1 VWRRESANE
10 KLVLLPLLQSFF
22 YPKEVEKEMKGVMTI
37 HIIPG
42 KMPDEQRRIYFSE
55 CR

>member
-1 VWRRESANE
+1 LVRRRESAPE

-37 HIIPG
+37 YIIPG
-42 KMPDEQRRIYFSE
+42 KMPDTIRYEMLF
-55 CR
+55 